1 MLGLVVA
8 IGVRNIGSKD
18 QADRIANRW
27 NCMESIVIV
36 DQRRCV
42 VVVACGDVEEV
53 GAREGAE

>member
-1 MLGLVVA
+1 LVVA
-8 IGVRNIGSKD
+8 IGVRKIGSKD

-27 NCMESIVIV
+27 NCMESIAIV

-53 GAREGAE
+53 GAREGPE